1 MACVCIQLHG
11 SLGWLKINISQRLQL
26 FSVFFT
32 NLGVINNLRWDS
44 IRNLAMLFTRTYN
57 KLTRWQI
64 CGGWH
69 FYSDLVTVGCNSY
82 KDV

>member
-1 MACVCIQLHG
+1 VAQNQYITTVAIVQC
-11 SLGWLKINISQRLQL
+11 
-26 FSVFFT
+26 FFT